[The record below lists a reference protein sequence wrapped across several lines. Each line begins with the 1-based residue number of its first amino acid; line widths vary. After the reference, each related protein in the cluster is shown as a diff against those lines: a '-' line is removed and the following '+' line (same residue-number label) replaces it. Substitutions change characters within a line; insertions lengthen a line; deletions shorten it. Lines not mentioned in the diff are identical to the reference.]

1 MTHYILSPPS
11 LQQQQSVVTTT
22 ITKPRENTYQIS
34 IRREKM
40 TCTCESFKFGGRHRF
55 CKHTISILRMLQ
67 YDEQSIRLYSLSQT
81 TTINIQEAYQ
91 KLRMLTD
98 STVQTQVQPVNVV
111 PTRGATQLQPLLP
124 TINEPIDTT
133 PLHDDDHYSGG
144 GGFGPDYSD
153 DEAEVQQHRQ
163 QLCDVSNRHVT
174 SGTSH
179 LRQQQ
184 QQQQQQRR
192 RNLIIPDLDDDDDFE
207 QLQQHQQHHQL
218 QLMSFQQL
226 QQTSDITSNTQQQ
239 PPAQAAPSTSDQEPL
254 PDPNV
259 LCDLEN
265 EVDISFIDY
274 SLMAEL
280 DTSILG
286 SNVGGLNNVH
296 YAEPLLAT
304 DFMSMNDTEDDGQSM
319 SVIAVT
325 TSPSTSIPLT
335 SSTMSTQSSSAH
347 PSMPMSSTVS
357 ESTTS
362 TSTTSSGSKRSMDHQ
377 GSVDEGPKRLR
388 TGALQSHVTTSL
400 PRQPLYTDTSRFYNA
415 MSNTTGSEYYGTF
428 WPCKILKHQYLA
440 EGNTFEY
447 YVQYYQREART
458 ELVMIKNDKAWV
470 LECNLLPY
478 SHTSIPVPFEEMYSQ
493 VRITSKADKEI
504 FMVKCPNGYWCRGIL
519 VDWPVAERKS
529 KFLSVVASLID
540 CDNKEILVPTR
551 QEMVLRIDQL

>member
-1 MTHYILSPPS
+1 
-11 LQQQQSVVTTT
+11 
-22 ITKPRENTYQIS
+22 
-34 IRREKM
+34 
-40 TCTCESFKFGGRHRF
+40 
-55 CKHTISILRMLQ
+55 
-67 YDEQSIRLYSLSQT
+67 
-81 TTINIQEAYQ
+81 
-91 KLRMLTD
+91 
-98 STVQTQVQPVNVV
+98 
-111 PTRGATQLQPLLP
+111 
-124 TINEPIDTT
+124 
-133 PLHDDDHYSGG
+133 
-144 GGFGPDYSD
+144 
-153 DEAEVQQHRQ
+153 
-163 QLCDVSNRHVT
+163 
-174 SGTSH
+174 
-179 LRQQQ
+179 
-184 QQQQQQRR
+184 
-192 RNLIIPDLDDDDDFE
+192 
-207 QLQQHQQHHQL
+207 
-218 QLMSFQQL
+218 MSFQQL

-347 PSMPMSSTVS
+347 PSTPIPMSSTVS

-447 YVQYYQREART
+447 YVQYYQRDRRART

-493 VRITSKADKEI
+493 VRITSKAYKEI